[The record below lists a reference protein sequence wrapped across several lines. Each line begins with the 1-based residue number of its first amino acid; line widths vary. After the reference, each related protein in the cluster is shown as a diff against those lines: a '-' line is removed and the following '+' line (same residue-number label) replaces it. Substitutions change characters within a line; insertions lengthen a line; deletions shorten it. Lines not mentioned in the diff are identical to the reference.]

1 VFIAPTRY
9 AAGTPYKVYE
19 AASFGLPVVATEL
32 LREQIG
38 WEDSKE
44 LLSVD
49 HADPE
54 MFARNVVELYRDA
67 ALWQTLRD
75 GALARLAAENGREH
89 YVQVLGEI
97 LEG

>member
-1 VFIAPTRY
+1 
-9 AAGTPYKVYE
+9 
-19 AASFGLPVVATEL
+19 L

-44 LLSVD
+44 LLAVD
-49 HADPE
+49 HTDPE